1 MTQNIIGRNVEK
13 HILLDR
19 LHSSDSEFIVVY
31 GRRRIGKTY
40 LIEQVYDQN
49 IRFHLAGEKNADNDQ
64 HLALFCKQ
72 FKKYTKQVVT
82 AKNKPTT
89 WIEAFELLEI
99 FFTKK
104 KSVKKMV
111 FFFDE
116 IAWLAKD
123 NSDFMIAFS
132 QFWNSWA
139 NKRKDII
146 LIVCSS
152 NASWMVKRLIQDKG
166 SLYKRVT
173 QNIRLQQFTLAET
186 ELFLKSRK
194 INFLRYQILQ
204 LYMVFGGVA
213 FYLKQLRKDFSV
225 EQNIQHLCFVKD
237 ALLKDEYEILLE
249 SIFDYKINHRLFMD
263 TLAANPSGL
272 SYPELLRKA
281 KVPSGGSAS
290 VVLEELTQ
298 SGFVKFHVPYQK
310 LKRDGIYRM
319 VDEYCLFHHKFMK
332 AKSGMSLSWRN
343 ITQTNSFKIWA
354 GFAFEAIC
362 LKDIHMPAIAKA
374 LGISD
379 VSYATN
385 SWYVPAKNKAEGFQ
399 IDMLID
405 RMDKVINVCE
415 IKFTEGKFIMTKNY
429 AAQLKSKIEKFK
441 STLKNKKYIITTIIS
456 VNGIQPNIYT
466 KSLVERSLEIE
477 ELFI

>member
-1 MTQNIIGRNVEK
+1 MLQNIIGRNEEK
-13 HILLDR
+13 QLLIDR
-19 LHSSDSEFIVVY
+19 YNSTDSEFIVVY

-40 LIEQVYDQN
+40 LIEQVFDEK
-49 IRFHLAGEKNADNDQ
+49 IKFHLAGEKNADNHQ

-72 FKKYTKQVVT
+72 FKKYTKQTIAV
-82 AKNKPTT
+82 KDKPTN
-89 WIEAFELLEI
+89 WIDAFELLET
-99 FFTKK
+99 FFTEKK
-104 KSVKKMV
+104 AKEKIV

-123 NSDFMIAFS
+123 NSDFMIAFA
-132 QFWNSWA
+132 QFWNTWA
-139 NKRKDII
+139 NKRKDIL

-152 NASWMVKRLIQDKG
+152 NASWMVKRLIQNKG

-194 INFLRYQILQ
+194 IYFLRYQILQ

-213 FYLKQLRKDFSV
+213 FYLKHLRKDFSV

-249 SIFDYKINHRLFMD
+249 SIFDYKVNHRLFMD
-263 TLAANPSGL
+263 TLAAHPHGL
-272 SYPELLRKA
+272 SYPELLKKA
-281 KVPSGGSAS
+281 NVSSGGSAS
-290 VVLEELTQ
+290 VALDELTQ
-298 SGFVKFHVPYQK
+298 SGFVKFHVPFQK

-319 VDEYCLFHHKFMK
+319 VDEYCLFHHKFIK
-332 AKSGMSLSWRN
+332 ASNGMSLQWRN
-343 ITQTNSFKIWA
+343 ITQTNSFKTWA

-385 SWYVPAKNKAEGFQ
+385 SWYMPATKNEEGFQ

-415 IKFTEGKFIMTKNY
+415 IKFTDGKFIITKNY
-429 AAQLKSKIEKFK
+429 AAQLKNKIDKFK
-441 STLKNKKYIITTIIS
+441 TKLKTKKYIVQTLIT
-456 VNGIQPNIYT
+456 VDGVQPNIYS
-466 KSLVERSLEIE
+466 KSLLGKVLVVD
-477 ELFI
+477 ELFV